1 MAGDAFPPRPLPLG
15 HEPIAIGPAMYSVLP
30 VTIDGAMA
38 LGAHQLRLVPG
49 DLTSLIINERVAIGP
64 VMTVETTC
72 IGAVF
77 QLDFRM
83 LR

>member
-1 MAGDAFPPRPLPLG
+1 MHA
-15 HEPIAIGPAMYSVLP
+15 VLP

-38 LGAHQLRLVPG
+38 FGAHQLRLVPG
-49 DLTSLIINERVAIGP
+49 DLTSLIINEGVAIGP
-64 VMTVETTC
+64 VMTAETTC
-72 IGAVF
+72 IDAML